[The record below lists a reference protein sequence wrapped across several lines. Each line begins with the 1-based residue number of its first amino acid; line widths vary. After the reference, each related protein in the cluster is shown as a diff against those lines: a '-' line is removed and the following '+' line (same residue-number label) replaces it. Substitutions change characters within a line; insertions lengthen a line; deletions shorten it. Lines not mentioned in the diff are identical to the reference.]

1 MSKGKVVVI
10 EDDPDLR
17 EALVRQLRQ
26 EEFEV
31 FSAQDGQDGLRR
43 VTQVRPDLIMLD
55 LLMPE
60 MDGHAMMQ
68 ELLAK
73 HAWAKEI
80 PVLVL
85 TNYGFGDKPIEDWA
99 EQVRMSFVVK
109 SDLSLAEIANKAEE
123 MVQQKTKV

>member
-1 MSKGKVVVI
+1 MSKGKVVII

-17 EALVRQLRQ
+17 EALVRQLRD
-26 EEFEV
+26 EDFEV
-31 FSAQDGQDGLRR
+31 FSAKDGQDGLRR
-43 VTQVRPDLIMLD
+43 VTQVKPDLIMLD

-68 ELLAK
+68 ELLDR
-73 HAWAKEI
+73 HEWVRQI

-99 EQVRMSFVVK
+99 EQVQMSFVVK
-109 SDLSLAEIANKAEE
+109 SDLSLKEIANKVEE
-123 MVQQKTKV
+123 MVLHKQRV